1 VYRCRCCC
9 CKDIERRDLLHRVEN
24 GGLSIYS
31 AHSSM
36 SSRATDAAPSV
47 NPRASFAQRQ
57 SQRFRALQQQIEA
70 AENNHWL
77 KRQVRLL
84 KTYCYQTFFSS
95 RGRSTAA
102 CLFTLFSC
110 AFTTYAAVRIQASV
124 DKHQLGVLAACQHMA
139 QSKPKWVASL
149 TVYWTLVLAVA
160 PLALWLLE
168 CRKGKAAAAAA
179 AREGTQMMS
188 GGGGGGGG
196 SSSPWGSGD
205 AYTRESG
212 TTRSSRRRVGAEG
225 LSDAAM
231 DRLLAQQD
239 AAMTAPPEPEPEP
252 EIELY

>member
-1 VYRCRCCC
+1 
-9 CKDIERRDLLHRVEN
+9 
-24 GGLSIYS
+24 
-31 AHSSM
+31 
-36 SSRATDAAPSV
+36 
-47 NPRASFAQRQ
+47 
-57 SQRFRALQQQIEA
+57 
-70 AENNHWL
+70 
-77 KRQVRLL
+77 
-84 KTYCYQTFFSS
+84 
-95 RGRSTAA
+95 
-102 CLFTLFSC
+102 
-110 AFTTYAAVRIQASV
+110 
-124 DKHQLGVLAACQHMA
+124 
-139 QSKPKWVASL
+139 
-149 TVYWTLVLAVA
+149 
-160 PLALWLLE
+160 LLE

-188 GGGGGGGG
+188 GGGGGGGGG